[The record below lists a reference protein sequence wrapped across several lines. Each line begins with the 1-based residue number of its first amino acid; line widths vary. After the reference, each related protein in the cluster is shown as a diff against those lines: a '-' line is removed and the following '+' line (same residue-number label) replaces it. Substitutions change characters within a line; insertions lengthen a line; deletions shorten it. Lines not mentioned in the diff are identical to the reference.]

1 MEDSLIGQK
10 AYATHARFFLDTSHY
25 SSPPAGGSQPQTRGL
40 RTMRSFLLLASL
52 ISGAAALRQDPRGAF
67 SLASRLAT
75 HPEASDSG
83 AQNVDGPAMHALWSS
98 SLLLSE
104 KCTAAYDI
112 LNNDQGY
119 LDAVSLVFDD
129 ARMVGKAT
137 AEACTRHLKPCANP
151 LGGTCTEDAQKFWT
165 EDLLSDV
172 PELERACAKVLPED
186 ELAPVMWLSEYLVTN
201 SPLSYLPFL
210 GIELKLPRILPVYV
224 PASCRNDADEGMIL
238 AYFSDACAREEKKQL
253 KQCKFSIAKGEE
265 ASV

>member
-253 KQCKFSIAKGEE
+253 KQCKFLSLIHI
-265 ASV
+265 

>member
-253 KQCKFSIAKGEE
+253 KQCKFSIAE
-265 ASV
+265 

>member
-1 MEDSLIGQK
+1 
-10 AYATHARFFLDTSHY
+10 
-25 SSPPAGGSQPQTRGL
+25 
-40 RTMRSFLLLASL
+40 MRSFLLLASL

-83 AQNVDGPAMHALWSS
+83 TQNVDGPAMHALWSS

>member
-1 MEDSLIGQK
+1 
-10 AYATHARFFLDTSHY
+10 
-25 SSPPAGGSQPQTRGL
+25 
-40 RTMRSFLLLASL
+40 MRLFLLLATL
-52 ISGAAALRQDPRGAF
+52 ISGTAALRPDPRGAF

-83 AQNVDGPAMHALWSS
+83 AQIVDGPAPPALWSS
-98 SLLLSE
+98 SLLLSD

-119 LDAVSLVFDD
+119 LDAISLVFDD
-129 ARMVGKAT
+129 ARMVGKTT
-137 AEACTRHLKPCANP
+137 AEACTRHLKPCASP

-165 EDLLSDV
+165 EDLLSDI
-172 PELERACAKVLPED
+172 PELERACGKVLPED
-186 ELAPVMWLSEYLVTN
+186 ELAPIMWLNEYVVTK

-210 GIELKLPRILPVYV
+210 GIELKLPRLLPVYV

-238 AYFSDACAREEKKQL
+238 AYFSDSCTREEKKQL

-265 ASV
+265 AIF